1 MKCYCYETE
10 TEFVFCAEGA
20 NEKQEEG
27 LKDAWWKKNGDRFL
41 KIYPII
47 DTVHSAWYHNAE
59 EKEAIKRNF
68 ARLGPSMFD
77 GDFDWKSILLLLAE
91 KFAENGIEWY
101 IIGSVS
107 EAVRGVQIK
116 PHDLDIIVNT
126 KDFFK
131 VKTLFPENV
140 VEPFVDNHGTWLVRY
155 FGRLC
160 VDGAIIDIAAD
171 EKMNLESG
179 QHRYEKAIWNG
190 IELWVEPLQDRYQ
203 VEIGRKRADRINAIE
218 AFMEKNKSCLDR

>member
-20 NEKQEEG
+20 DEKQEEG
-27 LKDAWWKKNGDRFL
+27 LKDAWWKKSGDRFL
-41 KIYPII
+41 KIYPFV
-47 DTVHSAWYHNAE
+47 DTVHAAWYNNAE
-59 EKEAIKRNF
+59 DKEIIKRNF

-77 GDFDWKSILLLLAE
+77 GDFDWKGYLRLLAG
-91 KFAENGIEWY
+91 KFKENRIEWY
-101 IIGSVS
+101 VIGSVS
-107 EAVRGVQIK
+107 EAVRGVQIQ
-116 PHDLDIIVNT
+116 PGDMDIIVHT

-131 VKTLFPENV
+131 VKTLFFEYV

-160 VDGAIIDIAAD
+160 LNGAIIDIAAD

-179 QHRYEKAIWNG
+179 EHRYEKVVVEG

-203 VEIGRKRADRINAIE
+203 VEIERKREDRIKAIE
-218 AFMEKNKSCLDR
+218 TFMETNK